1 LRRET
6 PVLYAINCRYKPGI
20 EEQHAALAVSF
31 GDHMRQPLLHIRL
44 AGVLCDSA
52 GNRVGFFALMEAD
65 DPDVVHAFIRS
76 SPYTEAGLY
85 ESVQIDTMNLEIG
98 RLS

>member
-1 LRRET
+1 
-6 PVLYAINCRYKPGI
+6 VLYAINCRYKPGI
-20 EEQHAALAVSF
+20 EDQHAALSTAF

-44 AGVLCDSA
+44 AGVMRDA
-52 GNRVGFFALMEAD
+52 GGDRTGFLALMEAD
-65 DPDVVHAFIRS
+65 DVAVVEAFIRS

-85 ESVQIDTMNLEIG
+85 ESVRIDLLDLEIG